1 MPGCRIGPFYIGQ
14 PSREQQEEVVQQ
26 VPRYGIYN
34 ATAAADVGAVVL
46 WASHDSTGCL
56 IAIM

>member
-26 VPRYGIYN
+26 VPRYGVN
-34 ATAAADVGAVVL
+34 TATTAAADLGAVVL
-46 WASHDSTGCL
+46 SA
-56 IAIM
+56 